1 MRSIVPPACLARYT
15 IAVMLAYLIEED
27 HILVSFIAGLRSP
40 ALTSIMGEL
49 TKLGDVWVAGAIA
62 VVVVCFLIYKR
73 EIRSS
78 VALMLCYLG
87 SAYTVA
93 LIKDVVMRARP
104 SAPIALA
111 AERFGSFP
119 SLHAALSVSVYALGI
134 ALILRK
140 SHSRHRRRVGAFVG
154 VALVISIGFSRLYL
168 GVHYPLDVLGG
179 YLVGLMWLYLGLR
192 MSGRRG

>member
-1 MRSIVPPACLARYT
+1 
-15 IAVMLAYLIEED
+15 MLAYLIEED

-62 VVVVCFLIYKR
+62 VVVACFLIYKR

-119 SLHAALSVSVYALGI
+119 SLHAA
-134 ALILRK
+134 
-140 SHSRHRRRVGAFVG
+140 
-154 VALVISIGFSRLYL
+154 
-168 GVHYPLDVLGG
+168 
-179 YLVGLMWLYLGLR
+179 
-192 MSGRRG
+192 